1 VDAGVDCLHVC
12 VPPSEHGAPEA
23 CAVEAGVPVFV
34 EKPLAADLSTAE
46 DIAERLT
53 EAGLLAVA
61 GYQWRQLDPSTRPGG
76 C

>member
-1 VDAGVDCLHVC
+1 MRAGVL
-12 VPPSEHGAPEA
+12 GAGLVA
-23 CAVEAGVPVFV
+23 RRHV
-34 EKPLAADLSTAE
+34 EKLLTLPGVRVAAVTDPQRHRAE